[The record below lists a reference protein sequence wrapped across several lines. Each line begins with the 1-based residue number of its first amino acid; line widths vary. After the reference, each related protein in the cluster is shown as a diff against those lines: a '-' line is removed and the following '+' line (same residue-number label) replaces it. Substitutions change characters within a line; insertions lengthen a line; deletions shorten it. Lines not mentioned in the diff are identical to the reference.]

1 MNDAASRFSAFEAAA
16 WSERAESYGRLTGR
30 ITARVADTL
39 LDAAGVGSGTRVL
52 DVGCGPG
59 VVLAA
64 ALARGARPSGIDI
77 SPGMVAEARRRHPG
91 LEIATADVT
100 DLPFPDGA
108 FGAAVGNFVL
118 NHLPEPERA
127 VAEVHR
133 VLASGGGVA
142 LSLWD
147 HPERA
152 RWLGLVSDALRE
164 EGIAPPPS
172 VADSPPSYRFADP
185 LAMRAVLEGA
195 GFSGARVEAVSLI
208 ATVVD
213 AGELWDG
220 VLGGSVRT
228 SATILA
234 QPEAVQVRVRAAL
247 ERRAEAYRGPGGLAL
262 PVSVV
267 IGVVPGLERRAQED
281 GRPHRRAAP
290 MTTETGSP
298 RPPGPR

>member
-1 MNDAASRFSAFEAAA
+1 VNDAASRFSAFEAAA

-185 LAMRAVLEGA
+185 GEMRSLLRGA
-195 GFSGARVEAVSLI
+195 GLTRVRLETVRMVVAV
-208 ATVVD
+208 AD
-213 AGELWDG
+213 ADELWDG

-228 SATILA
+228 SATLLA
-234 QPEAVQVRVRAAL
+234 QPQAVQDRLRAAVA
-247 ERRAEAYRGPGGLAL
+247 RRAEKYRGPDGLEV

-267 IGVVPGLERRAQED
+267 VG
-281 GRPHRRAAP
+281 AAR
-290 MTTETGSP
+290 G
-298 RPPGPR
+298 